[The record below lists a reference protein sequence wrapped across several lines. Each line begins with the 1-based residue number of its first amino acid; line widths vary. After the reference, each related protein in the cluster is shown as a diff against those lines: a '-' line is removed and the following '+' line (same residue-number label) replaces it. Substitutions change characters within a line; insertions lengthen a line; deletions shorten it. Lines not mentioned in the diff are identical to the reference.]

1 MLALRYTKLE
11 DIERVMEIIK
21 QAQQYFKEKGI
32 NQWQNGYPN
41 AKVIENDIKN
51 GHSFV
56 LIKNNEIVGT
66 IAISFEGEATY
77 NKIFEGD
84 WKSNDNYAVIHR
96 IAVDHELKGIGLSS
110 EMIKQTELMCNKKS
124 VGSIKVDTHED
135 NQAMQRSLIKNGFDP
150 FFRNRRGNISRIS
163 CRVAVCCNRF
173 SFVIENR
180 SRITAITHSRK
191 RSPRSITHAE
201 RSEFFDGQLRQTLLR
216 FFFSLYTLPSCK
228 NILSRYRNYRRLGHA
243 SIRFF
248 LIYVFRLTLCA
259 VFLCQEQKFSSV
271 ASRDSQTVRT
281 LFCNDCI
288 PQAYH
293 SHRKGV
299 S

>member
-1 MLALRYTKLE
+1 
-11 DIERVMEIIK
+11 MEIHSRSKPDIHLLFFTFFPYCISK
-21 QAQQYFKEKGI
+21 HLPQFFVKGAR
-32 NQWQNGYPN
+32 NEHLCWPCNTANPGR
-41 AKVIENDIKN
+41 AVFIENGLD
-51 GHSFV
+51 SF
-56 LIKNNEIVGT
+56 
-66 IAISFEGEATY
+66 F
-77 NKIFEGD
+77 
-84 WKSNDNYAVIHR
+84 
-96 IAVDHELKGIGLSS
+96 
-110 EMIKQTELMCNKKS
+110 C
-124 VGSIKVDTHED
+124 
-135 NQAMQRSLIKNGFDP
+135 
-150 FFRNRRGNISRIS
+150 NRRRNISRIS

>member
-21 QAQQYFKEKGI
+21 QAQHYFKEKGI

-77 NKIFEGD
+77 NKIFEGA

-96 IAVDHELKGIGLSS
+96 IAVDQELKGIGLSS

-124 VGSIKVDTHED
+124 VRSIKVDTHED
-135 NQAMQRSLIKNGFDP
+135 NQAMQRSLIKNGFDYC
-150 FFRNRRGNISRIS
+150 GVIYLADGSK
-163 CRVAVCCNRF
+163 RVAFEKC
-173 SFVIENR
+173 
-180 SRITAITHSRK
+180 
-191 RSPRSITHAE
+191 
-201 RSEFFDGQLRQTLLR
+201 L
-216 FFFSLYTLPSCK
+216 
-228 NILSRYRNYRRLGHA
+228 
-243 SIRFF
+243 
-248 LIYVFRLTLCA
+248 
-259 VFLCQEQKFSSV
+259 
-271 ASRDSQTVRT
+271 
-281 LFCNDCI
+281 
-288 PQAYH
+288 
-293 SHRKGV
+293 
-299 S
+299 

>member
-66 IAISFEGEATY
+66 IAISFEGEVTY
-77 NKIFEGD
+77 NKIFEGA

-96 IAVDHELKGIGLSS
+96 ISVDHDLKGIGLSS

-135 NQAMQRSLIKNGFDP
+135 NQAMQRSLIKNGFDYC
-150 FFRNRRGNISRIS
+150 GVIYLADGSK
-163 CRVAVCCNRF
+163 RVAF
-173 SFVIENR
+173 
-180 SRITAITHSRK
+180 
-191 RSPRSITHAE
+191 
-201 RSEFFDGQLRQTLLR
+201 
-216 FFFSLYTLPSCK
+216 
-228 NILSRYRNYRRLGHA
+228 
-243 SIRFF
+243 
-248 LIYVFRLTLCA
+248 
-259 VFLCQEQKFSSV
+259 QKC
-271 ASRDSQTVRT
+271 
-281 LFCNDCI
+281 L
-288 PQAYH
+288 
-293 SHRKGV
+293 
-299 S
+299 